1 MKPAAS
7 RLLHA
12 LAIAVFATMVLLAPS
27 TASAQEARGTISGKV
42 RDASDAVMPGVSVRI
57 TDAARGTTVN
67 ATTNDAGLYQAPY
80 LLPGTY
86 QIVVEV
92 NGFKKYVRGGI
103 ALRIGDNLDIPVQLE
118 VGQTSETV
126 TVTAETPTLDTTS
139 GSMGQTVDSRR
150 VAELPLVHGDPY
162 TMIGL
167 SPGVTFARDQRL
179 DRPFEPTHI
188 VGFTVAGT
196 RANRSDLTI
205 DGAPSTATANA
216 NEVIASYVPPTDI
229 IQEFKVQT
237 ATYDAQ
243 FGNTEGGVTSISIK
257 SGTNTL
263 HGTGYFIGEPGS
275 LAANDFFGNLR
286 GQPRPS
292 THSNRPGATLTGP
305 VYLPKLYNG
314 RDKTFFTFGY
324 EGIRDSR
331 PRFDSTTPTVPTVAM
346 RNGDFSAFLG
356 LTNGQQYQ
364 IYNPY
369 SRRIDTAPG
378 RAGHFIQDPFK
389 CDPAGNPIRPEA
401 NGTQIGGTA
410 CNKIPTQLIN
420 PVSNALLQ
428 FFPNPRPGGT
438 AEFLNNNSDSTLA
451 EKTFQYDNYTF
462 RVDHA
467 LSDRHRLFA
476 RASLYRRDSFYNDYF
491 HSIATGTS
499 FQFISRQGVI
509 DDVYTFNSTTVL
521 NVRYGYNR
529 FIRAQDMNPG
539 GQGLDLTTLGLPA
552 SFNNAI
558 DPSLRRF
565 PRLDFPGGTY
575 QGTGQTNEV
584 RPIDTHS
591 IAATLNKTLSSHSV
605 KGGMEFR
612 SYRENARFAS
622 NNQSGQFVFDNTY
635 TRQKD
640 DSTTTQV
647 ALSFASFLL
656 GIPNSTSQVVRAA
669 DYAEQSTAWGFF
681 VHDDW
686 RFNSRLT
693 LNLGLRYEVE
703 GALTERYNRSVTG
716 FDPLFAQPFQ
726 STVQA
731 NYAKLNDAALKGD
744 VPQVNVLGGLLF
756 AGVNGQS
763 RGLYQ
768 TPKKNFM
775 PRLGLA
781 FKLNDKTV
789 IRGGYGI
796 FFGFLGQRRGDVVQT
811 GYSISTNFVPT
822 TDGATITGTLSNPFP
837 NGLLTPPG
845 SSQGLQTNVGNA
857 ISFFNQRP
865 LSPYNQRWELGVQR
879 ELPAGFVVEASYVG
893 NRGTHIE
900 ITRDIN
906 AVPNRFLS
914 TLPFLDTARRTYLT
928 GQVDNPFFNI
938 SLPGG
943 GTIPGVGSTAKIQR
957 QNLLKP
963 FPQFGTILTTNND
976 GYSWYHS
983 AQLRIEKRFSKGYT
997 VQASYTHSRFMQAT
1011 EYLNQGDPLPT
1022 EVVSDA
1028 DYPNRFAMSAIYE
1041 LPFGKGRQFLSGS
1054 NGVVSRIVGGWQV
1067 QGVYTYQS
1075 GAPLAFNVVTN
1086 NTATPGYIYN
1096 GNFKDLVIPSDQQS
1110 LNQWFNNAGF
1120 VALRTSTGTVVT
1132 NNGQTVWVA
1141 FNDPCKNS
1149 FNATSCPGTPLAN
1162 PSGFNRDSAFQLA
1175 NNVRTFPLRF
1185 SFLRV
1190 QSNNNVDFSILKNT
1204 QIKERFNM
1212 QFRAEFTNFF
1222 NHPWLS
1228 AQGGGSGTGGV
1239 ITVPANADFGRIAN
1253 ISNQANYARRVQL
1266 GLKLVF

>member
-1 MKPAAS
+1 
-7 RLLHA
+7 
-12 LAIAVFATMVLLAPS
+12 MVLLAPAS
-27 TASAQEARGTISGKV
+27 ASAQEARGTITGKV
-42 RDASDAVMPGVSVRI
+42 RDASDAVMPGAPVRI
-57 TDAARGTTVN
+57 TDVARGTTVSV
-67 ATTNDAGLYQAPY
+67 TTNDAGLYQAPY

-92 NGFKKYVRGGI
+92 NGFKKYVRGGVV
-103 ALRIGDNLDIPVQLE
+103 LRIGDTLDIPVQLE
-118 VGQTSETV
+118 IGQTSDTV
-126 TVTAETPTLDTTS
+126 TVSAETPVLDTTS

-286 GQPRPS
+286 GQPRPD

-305 VYLPKLYNG
+305 VYIPKLYNG

-331 PRFDSTTPTVPTVAM
+331 PRYDSTTPTVPTVAM

-356 LTNGQQYQ
+356 LPNGQQYQ

-369 SRRIDTAPG
+369 SRRPDTAPG
-378 RAGHFIQDPFK
+378 RAGQFIQDPFR
-389 CDPAGNPIRPEA
+389 CDTAGNPLPLVP
-401 NGTQIGGTA
+401 GTKMQDQTIGGV
-410 CNKIPTQLIN
+410 CNKIPSQLIN

-428 FFPNPRPGGT
+428 FFSNPRTVGT
-438 AEFLNNNSDSTLA
+438 SEFLNNNADSTLA
-451 EKTFQYDNYTF
+451 ERTFQYDNYTF
-462 RVDHA
+462 RIDHA
-467 LSDRHRLFA
+467 VSDRHRVFG
-476 RASLYRRDSFYNDYF
+476 RASLYKRDSFYNNYF

-499 FQFISRQGVI
+499 FQFLSRQGVL

-529 FIRAQDMNPG
+529 FIRAQDMNPD
-539 GQGLDLTTLGLPA
+539 GQGFDLTSVGLPA
-552 SFNNAI
+552 AFNNAI

-565 PRLDFPGGTY
+565 PRIDFIGTATNPGVY

-591 IAATLNKTLSSHSV
+591 IAATLNKTLSSHSL

-622 NNQSGQFVFDNTY
+622 NNQSGQFMFDNTY
-635 TRQKD
+635 TRKASD
-640 DSTTTQV
+640 TTTTNV
-647 ALSFASFLL
+647 ALGFASFLL
-656 GIPNSTSQVVRAA
+656 GIPTSASQVVRAA

-686 RFNSRLT
+686 RFNSKLT
-693 LNLGLRYEVE
+693 LNIGLRYEVE
-703 GALTERYNRSVTG
+703 GALTERYNKSVTG
-716 FDPLFAQPFQ
+716 FDPLYVQPIQ
-726 STVQA
+726 SAVQA
-731 NYAKLNDAALKGD
+731 KYATLNDALKAD

-756 AGVNGQS
+756 AAVNGQS
-763 RGLYQ
+763 RGLYE
-768 TPKKNFM
+768 TPKKNIM
-775 PRLGLA
+775 PRFGLA
-781 FKLNDKTV
+781 YKLNDKTV

-796 FFGFLGQRRGDVVQT
+796 FFGFLGQRRGDVIQT

-845 SSQGLQTNVGNA
+845 SSQGYQTNIGNA
-857 ISFFNQRP
+857 ISFFNQNPR
-865 LSPYNQRWELGVQR
+865 SPYNQRYELGVQR

-900 ITRDIN
+900 INRDIN

-914 TLPFLDTARRTYLT
+914 TLPTRDATRNTYLT
-928 GQVDNPFFNI
+928 GNVANPFAG
-938 SLPGG
+938 LG
-943 GTIPGVGSTAKIQR
+943 IPGVGSSSTIQR
-957 QNLLKP
+957 QNLMRP
-963 FPQFGTILTTNND
+963 FPEFGSITTTTND

-983 AQLRIEKRFSKGYT
+983 AQVRIEKRFSKGYT
-997 VQASYTHSRFMQAT
+997 AQASYTHSRFMQAT
-1011 EYLNQGDPLPT
+1011 EYLNPGDPLPT
-1022 EVVSDA
+1022 EVVSDT

-1041 LPFGKGRQFLSGS
+1041 LPFGKGRQFLGS
-1054 NGVVSRIVGGWQV
+1054 SNAIVSRVVGGWQI

-1075 GAPLAFNVVTN
+1075 GAPLSWGN
-1086 NTATPGYIYN
+1086 YIYN
-1096 GNFKDLVIPSDQQS
+1096 GNFKDLTIPSDQQS
-1110 LNQWFNNAGF
+1110 TDQWFNNSGF
-1120 VALRTSTGTVVT
+1120 VALRSGSTVIM
-1132 NNGQTVWVA
+1132 NNGQPVWVS

-1149 FNATSCPGTPLAN
+1149 FNATTCPGTPLTN
-1162 PSGFNRDSAFQLA
+1162 PVGFNRDSAFQLA
-1175 NNVRTFPLRF
+1175 SNVRTFPLRF
-1185 SFLRV
+1185 SYLRV
-1190 QSNNNVDFSILKNT
+1190 QSNNNVDFSVLKNT

-1228 AQGGGSGTGGV
+1228 AQGGASGPSGV
-1239 ITVPANADFGRIAN
+1239 VTVPANADFGKIAN

>member
-7 RLLHA
+7 KLLHA
-12 LAIAVFATMVLLAPS
+12 LAIAVFATMVLIAPA

-42 RDASDAVMPGVSVRI
+42 RDASDAVMPGAQVRI
-57 TDAARGTTVN
+57 TDVARGTTIT
-67 ATTNDAGLYQAPY
+67 ATTNDAGLYQASY

-86 QIVVEV
+86 QMTVEV
-92 NGFKKYVRGGI
+92 NGFKKYVPGGVVV
-103 ALRIGDNLDIPVQLE
+103 RIGDNLDIPVQLE
-118 VGQTSETV
+118 IGQTSDTV
-126 TVTAETPTLDTTS
+126 TVSAETPTLDTTS

-205 DGAPSTATANA
+205 DGAPSTATANP

-286 GQPRPS
+286 GQPRPD

-305 VYLPKLYNG
+305 VYIPKLYNG

-331 PRFDSTTPTVPTVAM
+331 PRYDSQTPTVPTVAM
-346 RNGDFSAFLG
+346 KNGDFSAFLG
-356 LTNGQQYQ
+356 LPNGGQYQ

-369 SRRIDTAPG
+369 SRRSVSGT
-378 RAGHFIQDPFK
+378 FVEDPFRCNADGSPVK
-389 CDPAGNPIRPEA
+389 LEA
-401 NGTQIGGTA
+401 NNTQIGGTA

-420 PVSNALLQ
+420 PVATALLQ
-428 FFPNPRPGGT
+428 YFPNPITAGT
-438 AEFLNNNSDSTLA
+438 AEFLNNNADSTLP
-451 EKTFQYDNYTF
+451 ERTFQYDNYTF
-462 RVDHA
+462 RIDHS
-467 LSDRHRLFA
+467 LSDRHKVFA
-476 RASLYRRDSFYNDYF
+476 RGSWYKRDSFYNDYF
-491 HSIATGTS
+491 HNIATGTS
-499 FQFISRQGVI
+499 FQFLSRQGVF

-529 FIRAQDMNPG
+529 FIRAQDMNPDG
-539 GQGLDLTTLGLPA
+539 VGFDLTSLGLPA
-552 SFNNAI
+552 AYNNAI
-558 DPSLRRF
+558 DPAIRRF
-565 PRLDFPGGTY
+565 PRIDFPGGTY
-575 QGTGQTNEV
+575 QGTGQTNEY

-591 IAATLNKTLSSHSV
+591 VAATLNKTLSSHSF

-622 NNQSGQFVFDNTY
+622 NNQTGQFSFDNTY
-635 TRQKD
+635 TRQA
-640 DSTTTQV
+640 SNLTSQTNV
-647 ALSFASFLL
+647 ALSFAAFLL
-656 GIPNSTSQVVRAA
+656 GIPTSASGVTNAA
-669 DYAEQSTAWGFF
+669 DYSEQSTSWGFF
-681 VHDDW
+681 VHDNW

-693 LNLGLRYEVE
+693 INLGLRYEYE
-703 GALTERYNRSVTG
+703 GALTERYNKSVTG
-716 FDPLFAQPFQ
+716 LDPLYIQPIQ
-726 STVQA
+726 DAVRA
-731 NYAKLNDAALKGD
+731 KYAGLNDPLKAD
-744 VPQVNVLGGLLF
+744 VPQLNVLGGLLF
-756 AGVNGQS
+756 AVVNGQG
-763 RGLYQ
+763 RGLYE
-768 TPKKNFM
+768 TPTNSVM
-775 PRLGLA
+775 PRFGIA

-789 IRGGYGI
+789 LRGGYGI
-796 FFGFLGQRRGDVVQT
+796 FFGFLGQRRSDVLQN
-811 GYSISTNFVPT
+811 GYSITTNFVPAN
-822 TDGATITGTLSNPFP
+822 GATIVGTLSNPFP
-837 NGLLTPPG
+837 NGILTPPG
-845 SSQGLQTNVGNA
+845 SSQGFQTNLGNS
-857 ISFFNQRP
+857 ISFFNQHP
-865 LSPYNQRWELGVQR
+865 LAPYNQRWELGFQR

-893 NRGTHIE
+893 NRGTHVE
-900 ITRDIN
+900 INRDIN
-906 AVPNRFLS
+906 AVPNQFLS
-914 TLPFLDTARRTYLT
+914 TLPTRDDARIKYLT
-928 GQVDNPFFNI
+928 DSVNNPFAGL
-938 SLPGG
+938 S
-943 GTIPGVGSTAKIQR
+943 IPGVGSSSTIAR
-957 QNLLKP
+957 QNLMKP
-963 FPQFGTILTTNND
+963 FPEFGNIVTTTND

-997 VQASYTHSRFMQAT
+997 VQASYTHSKFMQAS
-1011 EYLNQGDPLPT
+1011 EYLNPADPRPT
-1022 EVVSDA
+1022 EVISDS

-1054 NGVVSRIVGGWQV
+1054 NGIVSRIVGGWQV
-1067 QGVYTYQS
+1067 QGVYTYQT
-1075 GAPLAFNVVTN
+1075 GRPLDFNVPGTALPAATN
-1086 NTATPGYIYN
+1086 PTAGYIYV
-1096 GNFKDLVIPSDQQS
+1096 GDFRDIGIPSDQQS
-1110 LNQWFNNAGF
+1110 TDQWFNNAGF
-1120 VALRTSTGTVVT
+1120 VALRTKDNNDPTSIVRDA
-1132 NNGQTVWVA
+1132 NGQIVWVS
-1141 FNDPCKNS
+1141 FNDPCKFS
-1149 FNATSCPGTPLAN
+1149 FNPTTCPGTPLAN
-1162 PSGFNRDSAFQLA
+1162 PTGFNRDGRLQLG
-1175 NNVRTFPLRF
+1175 NNIRTFPFRF

-1212 QFRAEFTNFF
+1212 QFRAEFTNLF

-1228 AQGGGSGTGGV
+1228 AQGGASGPSGV
-1239 ITVPANADFGRIAN
+1239 VTVPTSADFGKIAN

>member
-67 ATTNDAGLYQAPY
+67 ATTNDAGLYQATY

-188 VGFTVAGT
+188 VGFTIAGT

-237 ATYDAQ
+237 ATFDAQ

-263 HGTGYFIGEPGS
+263 HGTGYFIGEPGN

-286 GQPRPS
+286 GQPRPD

-305 VYLPKLYNG
+305 VILPKLYNG

-356 LTNGQQYQ
+356 LPNGQQYQ

-369 SRRIDTAPG
+369 SRRIDTA

-389 CDPAGNPIRPEA
+389 CNADGSPVTPV
-401 NGTQIGGTA
+401 NGIQTGGTA

-420 PVSNALLQ
+420 PVSKALLQ
-428 FFPNPRPGGT
+428 FFSNPRTAGT
-438 AEFLNNNSDSTLA
+438 AEFLNNNADSTLA

-462 RVDHA
+462 RIDHV
-467 LSDRHRLFA
+467 LSDRHRAFA
-476 RASLYRRDSFYNDYF
+476 RASWYKRDSFYNDYF
-491 HSIATGTS
+491 HSIATGVS
-499 FQFISRQGVI
+499 FQFLSRQGVI

-529 FIRAQDMNPG
+529 FIRAQDMNPD
-539 GQGLDLTTLGLPA
+539 GQGFDLTSVGLPA
-552 SFNNAI
+552 ALNNAI

-565 PRLDFPGGTY
+565 PRIDFAGTTTNPGVY

-591 IAATLNKTLSSHSV
+591 VAVTLNKTLSSHSL

-612 SYRENARFAS
+612 SYRENSSFAS

-640 DSTTTQV
+640 DTTTTNV
-647 ALSFASFLL
+647 ALGFASFLL
-656 GIPNSTSQVVRAA
+656 GIPTSASQVVRAA
-669 DYAEQSTAWGFF
+669 SYAEQSTAYGFF
-681 VHDDW
+681 VQDDW

-693 LNLGLRYEVE
+693 LNLGLRYEFE
-703 GALTERYNRSVTG
+703 TPLTERYNRSVTG
-716 FDPLFAQPFQ
+716 FDPLYVQPIL

-731 NYAKLNDAALKGD
+731 NYANLKDAALKGD

-756 AGVNGQS
+756 ADVNGQS
-763 RGLYQ
+763 RGLYE
-768 TPKKNFM
+768 TPKNNIM
-775 PRLGLA
+775 PRFGLA
-781 FKLNDKTV
+781 YKLNDKTV

-796 FFGFLGQRRGDVVQT
+796 FFGFLGQRRGDVLQN
-811 GYSISTNFVPT
+811 GFSISTNFVPT

-837 NGLLTPPG
+837 NGLLNPPG
-845 SSQGLQTNVGNA
+845 SSQGFQTNIGNA
-857 ISFFNQRP
+857 ISFFNQHP
-865 LSPYNQRWELGVQR
+865 ESPYNQRFELGVQR

-900 ITRDIN
+900 INRNIN
-906 AVPNRFLS
+906 SVPSRFLS
-914 TLPFLDTARRTYLT
+914 TLPTRDQARISYLT
-928 GQVDNPFFNI
+928 GNVANPFAG
-938 SLPGG
+938 LG
-943 GTIPGVGSTAKIQR
+943 IPGLGASSNIQR
-957 QNLLKP
+957 QNLMKP
-963 FPQFGTILTTNND
+963 FPEFGDITTTTND

-997 VQASYTHSRFMQAT
+997 AQASYTHSRFMQAT
-1011 EYLNQGDPLPT
+1011 EYLNPTDPLPT
-1022 EVVSDA
+1022 EVVSDT
-1028 DYPNRFAMSAIYE
+1028 DYPNRFALSAIYE
-1041 LPFGKGRQFLSGS
+1041 LPFGKGRQFLAGS
-1054 NGVVSRIVGGWQV
+1054 NGIVSRIVGGWQI

-1075 GAPLAFNVVTN
+1075 GAPLSWGN
-1086 NTATPGYIYN
+1086 YIYN

-1110 LNQWFNNAGF
+1110 LSQWINNTGF
-1120 VALRTSTGTVVT
+1120 VALRTKDDNADSVVVRDA
-1132 NNGQTVWVA
+1132 NGQPVWVS
-1141 FNDPCKNS
+1141 FNDPCKFS
-1149 FNATSCPGTPLAN
+1149 YNATTCPGTPIS
-1162 PSGFNRDSAFQLA
+1162 PVGFNRDGRLQLA
-1175 NNVRTFPLRF
+1175 NNLRTFPLRF
-1185 SFLRV
+1185 SYLRV
-1190 QSNNNVDFSILKNT
+1190 QSNNNVDFSVLKNT

-1228 AQGGGSGTGGV
+1228 ASSGGSGNAGV
-1239 ITVPANADFGRIAN
+1239 ITNPTSADFGKIAN

>member
-1 MKPAAS
+1 
-7 RLLHA
+7 
-12 LAIAVFATMVLLAPS
+12 MVLLAPWS
-27 TASAQEARGTISGKV
+27 ASAQEARGTITGKV
-42 RDASDAVMPGVSVRI
+42 RDASDAVMPGAPVKI
-57 TDAARGTTVN
+57 TDVARGTTISV
-67 ATTNDAGLYQAPY
+67 TTNDAGLYQAPY

-86 QIVVEV
+86 QITVEV
-92 NGFKKYVRGGI
+92 NGFKKYVRGGVVV
-103 ALRIGDNLDIPVQLE
+103 RIGDNLDIPVQLE
-118 VGQTSETV
+118 IGQTSDTV
-126 TVTAETPTLDTTS
+126 TVSAETPTLDTTS

-229 IQEFKVQT
+229 IQEFKIQT

-286 GQPRPS
+286 GQPRPD

-305 VYLPKLYNG
+305 VYIPRLYNG

-331 PRFDSTTPTVPTVAM
+331 PRYDSGTPTVPTVAM

-356 LTNGQQYQ
+356 LPNGQQYQ

-369 SRRIDTAPG
+369 SRRPDTAPG
-378 RAGHFIQDPFK
+378 RAGQFIQDPFR
-389 CDPAGNPIRPEA
+389 CDTAGSPLPLLQ
-401 NGTQIGGTA
+401 GTKVQDQTIGGV

-428 FFPNPRPGGT
+428 FFSNPRTVGT
-438 AEFLNNNSDSTLA
+438 SEFLNNNADSTLA
-451 EKTFQYDNYTF
+451 ERTFQYDNYTF
-462 RVDHA
+462 RIDHT
-467 LSDRHRLFA
+467 LSDRHRVFA
-476 RASLYRRDSFYNDYF
+476 RASLYKRDSFYNNYF

-499 FQFISRQGVI
+499 FQFLSRQGVL

-529 FIRAQDMNPG
+529 FIRAQDMNPD
-539 GQGLDLTTLGLPA
+539 GQGFDLTTLGLPA
-552 SFNNAI
+552 AFNNAI

-565 PRLDFPGGTY
+565 PRIDFIGTTANPGVY

-622 NNQSGQFVFDNTY
+622 NNQSGQFMFDNTY
-635 TRQKD
+635 TRKASD
-640 DSTTTQV
+640 TTTTNV
-647 ALSFASFLL
+647 ALGFASFLL
-656 GIPNSTSQVVRAA
+656 GIPTSASQVVRAA

-693 LNLGLRYEVE
+693 LNIGLRYEVE
-703 GALTERYNRSVTG
+703 GALTERYNKSVTG
-716 FDPLFAQPFQ
+716 FDPLYVQPIQ
-726 STVQA
+726 SAVQA
-731 NYAKLNDAALKGD
+731 KYATLNDALKAD
-744 VPQVNVLGGLLF
+744 VPQLNVLGGLLF

-763 RGLYQ
+763 RGLYE
-768 TPKKNFM
+768 TPKKNIM
-775 PRLGLA
+775 PRFGLA
-781 FKLNDKTV
+781 YKLNDKTV
-789 IRGGYGI
+789 IRAGYGI
-796 FFGFLGQRRGDVVQT
+796 FFGFLGQRRGDVIQT

-845 SSQGLQTNVGNA
+845 SSQGPQTNIGNA
-857 ISFFNQRP
+857 ISFFNQSP
-865 LSPYNQRWELGVQR
+865 QSPYNQRYELGVQR

-900 ITRDIN
+900 INRDIN

-914 TLPFLDTARRTYLT
+914 TLPTRDATRNTYLT
-928 GQVDNPFFNI
+928 GNVANPFAG
-938 SLPGG
+938 LG
-943 GTIPGVGSTAKIQR
+943 IPGVGSSSTIAR
-957 QNLLKP
+957 QNLMRP
-963 FPQFGTILTTNND
+963 FPEFGSITTTTND

-983 AQLRIEKRFSKGYT
+983 AQVRIEKRFSKGYT
-997 VQASYTHSRFMQAT
+997 AQASYTHSRFMQAT
-1011 EYLNQGDPLPT
+1011 EYLNPGDPLPT
-1022 EVVSDA
+1022 ETVSDT
-1028 DYPNRFAMSAIYE
+1028 DYPNRLALSAIYE
-1041 LPFGKGRQFLSGS
+1041 LPFGKGRQFLGSS
-1054 NGVVSRIVGGWQV
+1054 NGIVSRVVGGWQV
-1067 QGVYTYQS
+1067 QGVYAYQS
-1075 GAPLAFNVVTN
+1075 GAPLTWGN
-1086 NTATPGYIYN
+1086 NIYN
-1096 GNFKDLVIPSDQQS
+1096 GNFTDITIPSDQQS
-1110 LNQWFNNAGF
+1110 LGQWFNNNGF
-1120 VALRTSTGTVVT
+1120 VALRNGSTVINGA
-1132 NNGQTVWVA
+1132 NGQPVWVA
-1141 FNDPCKNS
+1141 FNDPCKTT
-1149 FNATSCPGTPLAN
+1149 FNATTCPGTPLTN
-1162 PSGFNRDSAFQLA
+1162 PTGFNRDSGLQLA
-1175 NNVRTFPLRF
+1175 SNIRTFPLRF
-1185 SFLRV
+1185 SYLRV
-1190 QSNNNVDFSILKNT
+1190 QPTNNVDFSVLKNT
-1204 QIKERFNM
+1204 QVKERFNI

-1222 NHPWLS
+1222 NHAWLS
-1228 AQGGGSGTGGV
+1228 AASGASGPAAPGGNSGV
-1239 ITVPANADFGRIAN
+1239 ITTPTSADFGKISN
-1253 ISNQANYARRVQL
+1253 LSNQANYARRVQL

>member
-27 TASAQEARGTISGKV
+27 SASAQEARGTITGKV
-42 RDASDAVMPGVSVRI
+42 RDASEAVMPGAQVRI
-57 TDAARGTTVN
+57 IDVARGTTVTV
-67 ATTNDAGLYQAPY
+67 TTNDAGFYQAPY

-92 NGFKKYVRGGI
+92 NGFKKYVRG
-103 ALRIGDNLDIPVQLE
+103 AVVLRIGDTLDIPVQLE
-118 VGQTSETV
+118 IGQTSDTV
-126 TVTAETPTLDTTS
+126 TVSAETPVLDTTS

-263 HGTGYFIGEPGS
+263 HGTGYYIGEPGS

-286 GQPRPS
+286 GQPRPN

-305 VYLPKLYNG
+305 VILPRLYNG

-331 PRFDSTTPTVPTVAM
+331 PRYDSTTPTVPTVAM

-356 LTNGQQYQ
+356 LPNGQQYQ

-369 SRRIDTAPG
+369 SRRPDTGTG
-378 RAGHFIQDPFK
+378 RAGQFIQDPFR
-389 CDPAGNPIRPEA
+389 CDAGGNPLSLDGLNRQDQTMGA
-401 NGTQIGGTA
+401 V

-420 PVSNALLQ
+420 PVSKALLQ
-428 FFPNPRPGGT
+428 FFSNPRTVGT
-438 AEFLNNNSDSTLA
+438 SEFLNNNADSTLP
-451 EKTFQYDNYTF
+451 ERTFQYDNYTF
-462 RVDHA
+462 RIDHA
-467 LSDRHRLFA
+467 VSDRHRVFA
-476 RASLYRRDSFYNDYF
+476 RASLYKRDSFYNDYF

-499 FQFISRQGVI
+499 FQFLSRQGVL

-529 FIRAQDMNPG
+529 FIRAQDMNPD
-539 GQGLDLTTLGLPA
+539 GQGFDLTSVGLPA
-552 SFNNAI
+552 ALNNAI

-565 PRLDFPGGTY
+565 PRIDFAGTTTNPGVY

-591 IAATLNKTLSSHSV
+591 IAATLNKTLSSHSL

-635 TRQKD
+635 TRRASD
-640 DSTTTQV
+640 TTTTNV
-647 ALSFASFLL
+647 ALGFASFLL
-656 GIPNSTSQVVRAA
+656 GIPTSASQVVRAS

-686 RFNSRLT
+686 RFNSKLT
-693 LNLGLRYEVE
+693 LNIGLRYEVE
-703 GALTERYNRSVTG
+703 GALTERYNKSVTG
-716 FDPLFAQPFQ
+716 FDPLYVQPIQ

-744 VPQVNVLGGLLF
+744 VSQLNVLGGLLF

-763 RGLYQ
+763 RGLYE
-768 TPKKNFM
+768 TPKHNIM
-775 PRLGLA
+775 PRFGLA
-781 FKLNDKTV
+781 YKLNDKTV

-845 SSQGLQTNVGNA
+845 SSQGYQTNIGNA

-900 ITRDIN
+900 INRDIN

-914 TLPFLDTARRTYLT
+914 TLPTRDAARNSYLT
-928 GQVDNPFFNI
+928 GNVANPFAG
-938 SLPGG
+938 LGL
-943 GTIPGVGSTAKIQR
+943 PGVGSSSTIQR
-957 QNLLKP
+957 QNLMRP
-963 FPQFGTILTTNND
+963 FPEFGSITTTTND

-983 AQLRIEKRFSKGYT
+983 AQVRIEKRFSKGYT
-997 VQASYTHSRFMQAT
+997 AQASYTHSRFMQAT
-1011 EYLNQGDPLPT
+1011 EYLNPGDPLPT
-1022 EVVSDA
+1022 EVVSDT

-1041 LPFGKGRQFLSGS
+1041 LPFGKGRQFLGSS
-1054 NGVVSRIVGGWQV
+1054 NGVVSRIVGGWQI

-1075 GAPLAFNVVTN
+1075 GAPLSWGN
-1086 NTATPGYIYN
+1086 YIYN
-1096 GNFKDLVIPSDQQS
+1096 GNFTDLDIPSDQQS
-1110 LNQWFNNAGF
+1110 LDQWFNNNGF
-1120 VALRTSTGTVVT
+1120 VALRSGSTMIT
-1132 NNGQTVWVA
+1132 NNGQPVLVA

-1149 FNATSCPGTPLAN
+1149 FNATTCPGTPLTN
-1162 PSGFNRDSAFQLA
+1162 PVGFNRDTGLQLA
-1175 NNVRTFPLRF
+1175 SNLRTFPLRF
-1185 SFLRV
+1185 SYLRV

-1228 AQGGGSGTGGV
+1228 AQSGGSGNSGV
-1239 ITVPANADFGRIAN
+1239 ITNPTSADFGRITN